1 MDIYPLTSNFVSIQM
16 KWVVLFLLMF
26 LSSQPV
32 LAQKRNIEIVGEIVD
47 AETREPIP
55 YVHILNTKDQKG
67 TVSNTQGRFW
77 VTIEEGDSLLLSAI
91 GFDKYVFALKDNIET
106 GQLLLTIELN
116 KSTME
121 LQPVKVFAF
130 KNEEG
135 LKQALKGAKIPLEE
149 PDSKIELPGFYY
161 GPKKKPKDLQ
171 FESNKITLTGP
182 FSLIERKWSK
192 RAKERMRLKNYE
204 SQYQYHKLIKTK
216 FNEDVIMELTGLPKD
231 EVEKFMDFCKLSD
244 AFLGPASEYE
254 IAVAVKK
261 CLTDFNEVV
270 IGDSIKDDK

>member
-1 MDIYPLTSNFVSIQM
+1 
-16 KWVVLFLLMF
+16 MF
-26 LSSQPV
+26 LSFLPV

-77 VTIEEGDSLLLSAI
+77 ITIEEGDSLLLSAI
-91 GFDKYVFALKDNIET
+91 GFDKYVFTLKDNIET

-171 FESNKITLTGP
+171 FESNQITLTGP
-182 FSLIERKWSK
+182 FSLLEGKWSK
-192 RAKERMRLKNYE
+192 RVKEKMRLKNYE

-216 FNEDVIMELTGLPKD
+216 FNEDVIIELTGLPED
-231 EVEKFMDFCKLSD
+231 
-244 AFLGPASEYE
+244 
-254 IAVAVKK
+254 
-261 CLTDFNEVV
+261 
-270 IGDSIKDDK
+270 